1 MKWFLIQDTKD
12 NIFCEDCRDLN
23 GRDLVDLGG
32 NILTKTQ
39 PCLAEDI
46 STCTLRVFLGL
57 NLL

>member
-23 GRDLVDLGG
+23 GRDLVD
-32 NILTKTQ
+32 ILTKTQ